1 MKQVIRKIT
10 SLWLALLILF
20 ATVSWT
26 VEKHYCLGHL
36 VDIAFFQEAESCGM
50 IAADDAE
57 ITNLNLEQPS
67 CCIDEVL
74 SIKGL
79 EDLAFSVKDLKLV
92 LPFTYA
98 VLKEE
103 ADFHFLEEI
112 DGLPN
117 LGTNNPPPLLGR
129 DIYLVYQVFLL

>member
-1 MKQVIRKIT
+1 MKQVVRKIT

-50 IAADDAE
+50 IAVGNNGNA
-57 ITNLNLEQPS
+57 IFKLEEPP
-67 CCIDEVL
+67 CCSSEVI

-79 EDLAFSVKDLKLV
+79 EDLSYSVKDLKLV
-92 LPFTYA
+92 FPFIFTAAKENSALILEIIYELP
-98 VLKEE
+98 
-103 ADFHFLEEI
+103 I
-112 DGLPN
+112 
-117 LGTNNPPPLLGR
+117 LGINNSPPHIGR
-129 DIYLVYQVFLL
+129 DIYLLHQVFLL